1 MPIKTS
7 QHEMFAYEVIPLLF
21 HNETRD
27 FFGYLQR
34 DGTKFLKFW
43 WDRAGVNLDESLR
56 SSSEGMDFEV
66 RTLPDERKV
75 VLLTLP
81 APKKAPEAYFLIMV
95 DRPLKRSIFSWQNL
109 GRVFA
114 LSRSVDE
121 HGTPNT
127 KIAELT
133 KTARYVEV
141 KKGPQPSLNQ
151 FYKAVCEMLEDKK
164 KKAKSES

>member
-1 MPIKTS
+1 MAKTN
-7 QHEMFAYEVIPLLF
+7 QHEQYSYEIIPLLF

-34 DGTKFLKFW
+34 DGVKFLKFW

-56 SSSEGMDFEV
+56 STSDGIDFEI
-66 RTLPDERKV
+66 RQIPDGREA

-81 APKKAPEAYFLIMV
+81 TPKKSPEAYYLIMV
-95 DRPLKRSIFSWQNL
+95 DRPAKHSIFSWRNL

-141 KKGPQPSLNQ
+141 KKGPQPSLNL
-151 FYKAVCEMLEDKK
+151 FYKSVCEMLEDKK
-164 KKAKSES
+164 KKK